1 MEKVGVGSRRHQ
13 QQSLRSRLPPNTS
26 RRYLNWWW
34 WCRRDRTTTT
44 QKFPFFFFFFFIS
57 TWYKTHTTADTT
69 CKSFGAA
76 TAHIA
81 NGIISADISYV
92 YNSRPHLF
100 TAVEDDVFFSS
111 LCLSFPLAGAQSEI
125 RRRQEE
131 KRCRRR
137 RRRRRRGY
145 DRRHYA
151 CLLLAVIVRHPG
163 S

>member
-1 MEKVGVGSRRHQ
+1 MEKVGVGSRRQ
-13 QQSLRSRLPPNTS
+13 QRCLRSRLPPHRS
-26 RRYLNWWW
+26 RRLRYLNHDHDA
-34 WCRRDRTTTT
+34 RPNDDDT
-44 QKFPFFFFFFFIS
+44 KFPH
-57 TWYKTHTTADTT
+57 THTDTT
-69 CKSFGAA
+69 YKSFGAA